1 MSAMTELGFS
11 IDRDIQAEEARIA
24 AYLESELGCSD
35 VSIHRMRRWR
45 PIMRADVTRNGVRQR
60 MFLKGERTWPTHPYP
75 LEYERDMQVAL
86 SRNGVVVPEVLGWVE
101 DPKTIVMAWVEG
113 GRDAGLIQEAIE
125 NASVMSPDR
134 WQASLRYMELL
145 AELHAIP
152 VEKFA
157 AAG

>member
-1 MSAMTELGFS
+1 MTELGFS
-11 IDRDIQAEEARIA
+11 IDRDIEAEEARIA

-86 SRNGVVVPEVLGWVE
+86 SRNGVVVPEILGWVE
-101 DPKTIVMAWVEG
+101 DPKTIVMAWV
-113 GRDAGLIQEAIE
+113 GLPWATAMAVSFSTARSSSRC
-125 NASVMSPDR
+125 ASAMARSASRSRSIFSMASAASSPID
-134 WQASLRYMELL
+134 L
-145 AELHAIP
+145 
-152 VEKFA
+152 
-157 AAG
+157 G